1 MPIPGLLRAN
11 RNIRNIGQE
20 KNPPVAVMSVVAVE
34 ALAFEWS
41 RVLLRHHGVD
51 VTCGAKLFS
60 RHG

>member
-34 ALAFEWS
+34 ALAFEWP
-41 RVLLRHHGVD
+41 RVLLRHHGDTLSKAVLASWLD
-51 VTCGAKLFS
+51 
-60 RHG
+60 